1 MQGGQEETPVV
12 LYRIDAGDRSVFVND
27 GWLEFAHANG
37 THSLERERV
46 LDQPLWSFI
55 TGPETAHVY
64 RMIFRAVRRSGAPA
78 VIPFRCDSPDRRR
91 YMSLRIA
98 PWGRNGLEFEGRS
111 LREELRSQVA
121 LFDTGAS
128 RGNDLLVVCSWCK
141 RVRMDESADRWV
153 DVEEA
158 VRELG
163 LFDEPRLPRL
173 SHGIC
178 PSCAEG
184 MEADLSDDP
193 EA

>member
-1 MQGGQEETPVV
+1 MEGGHEETPVV
-12 LYRIDAGDRSVFVND
+12 LYRIDASDRVVFVND
-27 GWLEFAHANG
+27 GWLAFAHANG

-64 RMIFRAVRRSGAPA
+64 RMIFGAVRRSGAPA

-98 PWGRNGLEFEGRS
+98 PWGRDGLELEGRS
-111 LREELRSQVA
+111 LREEPRSPVA
-121 LFDTGAS
+121 LLDAEAS
-128 RGNDLLVVCSWCK
+128 RGSDLLVLCSWCK
-141 RVRMDESADRWV
+141 RVRMGEAGDRWV

-158 VRELG
+158 VCELR

-178 PSCAEG
+178 PSCTEG

-193 EA
+193 TV